1 MCYVSK
7 KLFSKHNQVLI
18 KKFCPPVLTKV
29 IMLCQWKATF
39 KTYYLG
45 SYLQLKKPNLVPK
58 NFNLV
63 PKKIHLMPKSLN
75 LVPQKFDLVPNN
87 INLVPK
93 SFKLLPKMFN

>member
-58 NFNLV
+58 
-63 PKKIHLMPKSLN
+63 KIHLMPKSLN